1 MEPWRR
7 EQLPTPVFRPGEF
20 HGLYRPW
27 GHKESDTIESLS
39 LSFTFNGLA
48 PKVALNSE
56 KIGIR
61 QVILGS
67 TFIVIIGN
75 ISLYNS
81 TIFLHLLPGTIPKN
95 CNLCFYYEG
104 FGHFS
109 FLSQVDVWQ
118 NLYKIVK

>member
-20 HGLYRPW
+20 HGLYHSW
-27 GHKESDTIESLS
+27 GCKESDTIEPLS

-56 KIGIR
+56 KIGI
-61 QVILGS
+61 LES
-67 TFIVIIGN
+67 AFIAIIGY

-81 TIFLHLLPGTIPKN
+81 TIFLHLLP
-95 CNLCFYYEG
+95 
-104 FGHFS
+104 
-109 FLSQVDVWQ
+109 
-118 NLYKIVK
+118 

>member
-27 GHKESDTIESLS
+27 GRKESDTIESLS

-56 KIGIR
+56 KVGI
-61 QVILGS
+61 
-67 TFIVIIGN
+67 
-75 ISLYNS
+75 
-81 TIFLHLLPGTIPKN
+81 HK
-95 CNLCFYYEG
+95 
-104 FGHFS
+104 
-109 FLSQVDVWQ
+109 
-118 NLYKIVK
+118 